1 MGKLRQEVTVV
12 YEGVAVGMRLVRL
25 SNENP
30 HSPSNL
36 IKIK

>member
-1 MGKLRQEVTVV
+1 MGKLRQEVTGV
-12 YEGVAVGMRLVRL
+12 YEGVAVGMRLVRP

-30 HSPSNL
+30 YSPSNL